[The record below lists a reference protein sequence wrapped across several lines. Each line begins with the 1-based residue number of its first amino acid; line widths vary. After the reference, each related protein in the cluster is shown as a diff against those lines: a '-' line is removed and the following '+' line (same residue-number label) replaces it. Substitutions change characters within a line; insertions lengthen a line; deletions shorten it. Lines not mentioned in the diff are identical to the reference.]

1 MEDWDE
7 EDLEEDKEEEE
18 IDESED
24 QEPEDEKPQEQLEE
38 IIQETP
44 TVSYPRATNRWPS
57 SGSSIIPQFSQSQPL
72 ETGLQEI
79 QTQTPTQEPQTA
91 ENAPEYSSII
101 YQETIRQEGRS
112 QTEAGYP
119 EQIHIGSQSFS
130 PSLPQHLLQS
140 QFSTLPGTIQQRD
153 MSSEPAQIRPQ
164 EKKYQS
170 DFEQNKKDRR
180 RF

>member
-7 EDLEEDKEEEE
+7 EDLEELEEEE
-18 IDESED
+18 DVDGSEED
-24 QEPEDEKPQEQLEE
+24 FEPLEE

-44 TVSYPRATNRWPS
+44 AASYPRSTATNRWPS
-57 SGSSIIPQFSQSQPL
+57 SGPSITPEFSQPQEPL
-72 ETGLQEI
+72 ETGLQDI
-79 QTQTPTQEPQTA
+79 QTPTPTQEPQIA
-91 ENAPEYSSII
+91 ENAPEYSSIT
-101 YQETIRQEGRS
+101 YQEPTRQEGRS

-119 EQIHIGSQSFS
+119 EQIHTSSQSFS

-153 MSSEPAQIRPQ
+153 ISGELEQIKPQ